1 MHRFVKIATISDI
14 PQNGMRAFE
23 YNGRRIAIFNA
34 AGNYYAT
41 DDTCSHDDASLTE
54 GWYEP
59 EDETVECP
67 MHGSRF
73 NIKTGQALTL
83 PAFEPIAVYSVRIEG
98 DDVFV
103 ELSEE

>member
-1 MHRFVKIATISDI
+1 MCAI
-14 PQNGMRAFE
+14 E
-23 YNGRRIAIFNA
+23 YDGRRIAIFNA

-59 EDETVECP
+59 EEQTVECP

-73 NIKTGQALTL
+73 NITTGQALSL
-83 PAFEPIAVYSVRIEG
+83 PAFAPIAVY
-98 DDVFV
+98 
-103 ELSEE
+103 LSLIHI

>member
-1 MHRFVKIATISDI
+1 MSTFVKIATLSDI

-23 YNGRRIAIFNA
+23 HAGRRIAVFNA

-59 EDETVECP
+59 DDETIECP

-73 NIKTGQALTL
+73 NIKTGQALSL
-83 PAFEPIAVYSVRIEG
+83 PAFAPITVYSVCIAG
-98 DDVFV
+98 DDVLI
-103 ELSEE
+103 ELT

>member
-1 MHRFVKIATISDI
+1 MSTFVKIATVHDI

-23 YNGRRIAIFNA
+23 CNGRRIAVFNA
-34 AGNYYAT
+34 ASNYYAT
-41 DDTCSHDDASLTE
+41 DDTCSHDDASLTD

-73 NIKTGQALTL
+73 NIKTGQALSL
-83 PAFEPIAVYSVRIEG
+83 PAFAPIAVYPVRIEG
-98 DDVFV
+98 DDLLI
-103 ELSEE
+103 EL